1 MGINGS
7 SQNQSHNPPR
17 PSGGVSS
24 VSDQQSTPKTPAPDA
39 PDVCRAER
47 FVGNLNPEALIREEL
62 DATSVG
68 QLRGRIGLW
77 VSSPMPPDN
86 VGDNGGSPR
95 PSAAL
100 SDHLDGT
107 TPPATQSVASVLQQR
122 YASAV
127 RACERLP
134 RSTRD
139 HLLRVY
145 FSRVNHLLPLVDEDT
160 FLRAYSG
167 EMASVFLERAI
178 CLVAAKDAAATSSL
192 RLVTD
197 GPLLTPRQFCSD
209 VYNGLV
215 AAIDAGL
222 EPDRITR
229 IRILALMSL
238 HSEGYEG
245 AEAASMH
252 ICHAIHQAQTA
263 GLHLHSQPGTV
274 LGESKFNLFWCLWT
288 LDKLHACI
296 GGRPVLLADRDIGLE
311 KPHVTNSHSRSAFE
325 VWFAISDLLASIISL
340 YRPNADDTIGWLG
353 DFPAFEE
360 MMGDDIRADL
370 DFATLGFLELYY
382 NAAVILSCRYHLSDH
397 PDSSNPSYIRQGLAA
412 IRIQSIVATEC
423 CQNLSPLPV
432 VPYAL
437 ALSMAVAYQQFR
449 SSRLITHSDRA
460 KASLDVCC
468 SLLETLGICWYS
480 AEAMARLGRKA
491 LHQIGWMKLQP
502 QNRHQC
508 LESRHSLPDTSP
520 THPGDPEEPAMA
532 LPSPPYK
539 NSYHHIEEGPSLST
553 TVQAV
558 SPREPSDWQGD
569 PQENP
574 EPNGF
579 ADIDMFFGD
588 FLDLSLPTNFW
599 DPVFLS

>member
-7 SQNQSHNPPR
+7 SPNQIHVSPR
-17 PSGGVSS
+17 PSGRASS
-24 VSDQQSTPKTPAPDA
+24 VSAERSTPKTPAA
-39 PDVCRAER
+39 EVPDVCRAER

-62 DATSVG
+62 DATCVG
-68 QLRGRIGLW
+68 QLRGRVGLW
-77 VSSPMPPDN
+77 ISSPMPPDN
-86 VGDNGGSPR
+86 VSDNGESPK
-95 PSAAL
+95 PVAVL
-100 SDHLDGT
+100 PDHLDRT
-107 TPPATQSVASVLQQR
+107 TPPVTQSVGSVLQQR
-122 YASAV
+122 YASAA

-139 HLLRVY
+139 HLFGVY
-145 FSRVNHLLPLVDEDT
+145 FSRVNHLLPLVNEDA

-167 EMASVFLERAI
+167 GVSSVFLERAI

-222 EPDRITR
+222 EPDRLTR

-238 HSEGYEG
+238 HCEGYEG
-245 AEAASMH
+245 TEAASMH
-252 ICHAIHQAQTA
+252 ICHAIHQAQTV
-263 GLHLHSQPGTV
+263 GLHLHSQPGTI
-274 LGESKFNLFWCLWT
+274 LSESNFNLFWCLWT

-311 KPHVTNSHSRSAFE
+311 KPHLTNSHSRSAFE
-325 VWFAISDLLASIISL
+325 VWFAISDLLATVISL
-340 YRPNADDTIGWLG
+340 YRPNADDTVGWLG

-423 CQNLSPLPV
+423 SQNLSPLPV

-468 SLLETLGICWYS
+468 SLLEALGICWYS

-491 LHQIGWMKLQP
+491 LHQIGWMKLRP
-502 QNRHQC
+502 HTRHQC
-508 LESRHSLPDTSP
+508 PDSRHSLPNKSP
-520 THPGDPEEPAMA
+520 THLEDREEPAMA
-532 LPSPPYK
+532 LPSPPHK
-539 NSYHHIEEGPSLST
+539 NSNRHIEEGLPLST

-569 PQENP
+569 PQENA
-574 EPNGF
+574 ESNGF